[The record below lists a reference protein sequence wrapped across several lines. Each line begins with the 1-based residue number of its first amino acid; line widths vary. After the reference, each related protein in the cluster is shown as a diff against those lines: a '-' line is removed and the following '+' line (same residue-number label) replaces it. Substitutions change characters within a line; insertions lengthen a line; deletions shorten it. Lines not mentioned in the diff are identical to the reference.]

1 MPTHRFIS
9 SQSDQYHNQTRF
21 GPLDNAHMYICSMQ
35 LATPLLPFLAKRP
48 ITHILY
54 DFCAISF
61 STTRT
66 ITYVLYMPQLDHSQK
81 CPVPYSETQCAAKP
95 RHCTLH
101 ECRGSQILAQTSIGQ
116 NLDVALPE
124 HVARFYVTSR
134 NKIGERPRAKMRGQ
148 RCGKRKVRRSG
159 PGPPSSDHEQAMSSR
174 FPVAHCCAICAPDAC
189 VSVESQLLPAG
200 VSLVPCKRITPP
212 RRRRRPRAP
221 PPSPLIHQVQR
232 LQGTNVGCREE
243 L

>member
-134 NKIGERPRAKMRGQ
+134 NKIGERPRAKVRGQ
-148 RCGKRKVRRSG
+148 RCGTGKRAAAVQGLPPPTTSKPCLPASPSPTAAPYALLTRAF
-159 PGPPSSDHEQAMSSR
+159 PSSPSSSR
-174 FPVAHCCAICAPDAC
+174 
-189 VSVESQLLPAG
+189 PAYHSCPAS
-200 VSLVPCKRITPP
+200 VSL
-212 RRRRRPRAP
+212 RRGEGGGRARRLLRP
-221 PPSPLIHQVQR
+221 
-232 LQGTNVGCREE
+232 
-243 L
+243 